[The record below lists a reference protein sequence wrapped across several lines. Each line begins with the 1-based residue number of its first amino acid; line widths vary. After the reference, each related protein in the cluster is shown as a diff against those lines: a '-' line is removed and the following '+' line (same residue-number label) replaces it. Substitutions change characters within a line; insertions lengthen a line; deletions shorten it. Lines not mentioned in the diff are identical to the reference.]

1 MTALIPEALHEIGV
15 GLGIEIISPGQGN
28 MFSGQN
34 RIFITV
40 INTVVE
46 IRLYIFRESNFS
58 CFSFLCNNALTY

>member
-1 MTALIPEALHEIGV
+1 
-15 GLGIEIISPGQGN
+15 

-46 IRLYIFRESNFS
+46 IRLYIFPGKQLLLLLF
-58 CFSFLCNNALTY
+58 FYVITL

>member
-1 MTALIPEALHEIGV
+1 
-15 GLGIEIISPGQGN
+15 

-46 IRLYIFRESNFS
+46 IRLYVFTGKQLLLLLFFYVIT
-58 CFSFLCNNALTY
+58 L